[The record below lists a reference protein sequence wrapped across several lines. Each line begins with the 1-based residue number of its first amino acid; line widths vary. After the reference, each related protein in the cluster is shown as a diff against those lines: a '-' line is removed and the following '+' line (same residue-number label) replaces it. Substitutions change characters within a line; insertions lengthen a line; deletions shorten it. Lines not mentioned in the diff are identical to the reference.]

1 MKKYLVYKV
10 QNYGVNLGW
19 LVAPTS
25 PQPQTFSLAM
35 TAQQITN
42 GWVPYLGTF
51 GQNLKGNV
59 ISVQNA
65 SQKATLLFVKRSQ
78 STTNCSDPNA
88 TVRVAPRAMMT
99 ADQMKLL
106 YLSATPRPPISFLA
120 CITTPTPQ
128 SSIAITFLNITF
140 KLDN

>member
-1 MKKYLVYKV
+1 
-10 QNYGVNLGW
+10 
-19 LVAPTS
+19 
-25 PQPQTFSLAM
+25 M
-35 TAQQITN
+35 TAQPITN

-51 GQNLKGNV
+51 GKNLEGHL

-65 SQKATLLFVKRSQ
+65 NEKATLMFVKPGQ
-78 STTNCSDPNA
+78 STINCSDPNA
-88 TVRVAPRAMMT
+88 TLRVAPRGMMS

-106 YLSATPRPPISFLA
+106 YRSATPQLPISFLA

-128 SSIAITFLNITF
+128 QSIGITFLNITY